1 MLRPVALPAAL
12 ATSPHNLPAYG
23 AMDTQL
29 TASELQI
36 QNNVK
41 SYLSLAAVTILYYD
55 YWLTLPLEIERY
67 WALKGFTTARFLF
80 YLNRYTSLLAHVPVI
95 VAYFWTD
102 DPFNKVDV
110 RRYAL
115 SIPCTVVSQK
125 RPDVRETIAACH
137 HFHSFHSYYIVA
149 AQLIIG
155 LILTIR
161 TYALYAHNRKFLY
174 IMCPVIAGLVALGS
188 WAIASSDDGHSNPD
202 ALQVQA
208 WPRIGCIE
216 SLTHTGGIHLAIAW
230 ACLLV
235 FDISIYIL
243 TLRKAFGSHRVPG
256 KSLVQTILRDA
267 SVYIAVILVINMSI
281 VLTLALAPAALK
293 GVSTTFSS
301 WMNIGARY
309 LLLVVGAVVC
319 IHYIISFTHEE
330 YGRITSIN
338 NIASHFRPAATT
350 VPDALETGDVRIPV
364 QNDLPSTHAPTP
376 PRPPKS
382 AATAATAAPP
392 RANATLL
399 ILAKYADV
407 DNLVPTIRDIEDRFN
422 KHHNYPYVILNPEA
436 EFGDDFK
443 KRISVLTK
451 AKIEYGVVPKELWD
465 QPEWIDKEKAAK
477 TRDQMDKDGIV
488 FGGSLYHRNLW
499 RFRAGFFFKHPLLQ
513 QYRWYWW
520 IDPGTRYHCN
530 MGDPFLFMEQNN
542 KTFGFTMTLY
552 EFGSTIPTLWGHVRD
567 YMGEHPEYI
576 AQDNAMDYLSDNG
589 GETYNRCHFWSN
601 FQIADMG
608 MWRGEAYQ
616 SFFDYLDK
624 KGGFYYER
632 WADAPIHSIGAA
644 LFSQKDQIH
653 FFDDIGYENNPYIHC
668 TQNATLWETSKCGC
682 DPKRNF
688 DYDGYSCMK
697 QWERIHS

>member
-1 MLRPVALPAAL
+1 
-12 ATSPHNLPAYG
+12 
-23 AMDTQL
+23 
-29 TASELQI
+29 
-36 QNNVK
+36 
-41 SYLSLAAVTILYYD
+41 
-55 YWLTLPLEIERY
+55 
-67 WALKGFTTARFLF
+67 
-80 YLNRYTSLLAHVPVI
+80 
-95 VAYFWTD
+95 
-102 DPFNKVDV
+102 
-110 RRYAL
+110 
-115 SIPCTVVSQK
+115 
-125 RPDVRETIAACH
+125 
-137 HFHSFHSYYIVA
+137 
-149 AQLIIG
+149 
-155 LILTIR
+155 
-161 TYALYAHNRKFLY
+161 
-174 IMCPVIAGLVALGS
+174 
-188 WAIASSDDGHSNPD
+188 
-202 ALQVQA
+202 
-208 WPRIGCIE
+208 
-216 SLTHTGGIHLAIAW
+216 
-230 ACLLV
+230 
-235 FDISIYIL
+235 
-243 TLRKAFGSHRVPG
+243 
-256 KSLVQTILRDA
+256 
-267 SVYIAVILVINMSI
+267 
-281 VLTLALAPAALK
+281 
-293 GVSTTFSS
+293 
-301 WMNIGARY
+301 MNIGARY

-330 YGRITSIN
+330 YGRMTSIN
-338 NIASHFRPAATT
+338 NIASHFKSNAPA
-350 VPDALETGDVRIPV
+350 VPDTIDTGDVRVPV
-364 QNDLPSTHAPTP
+364 QNDLPSPPKPTPNP
-376 PRPPKS
+376 PRPPEP
-382 AATAATAAPP
+382 AAPAAPP

-407 DNLVPTIRDIEDRFN
+407 DTLVPTIRDIEDRFN

-465 QPEWIDKEKAAK
+465 QPEWIDKEKADK
-477 TRDQMDKDGIV
+477 TREQMDKDGIV

-567 YMGEHPEYI
+567 YMGKHPEYV
-576 AQDNAMDYLSDNG
+576 AKDNAMDYLSDNG

-601 FQIADMG
+601 FQIADMD

-653 FFDDIGYENNPYIHC
+653 FFDNIGYENNPYIHC

-697 QWERIHS
+697 QWERIHK

>member
-102 DPFNKVDV
+102 DPFNKVDMYARPLQ
-110 RRYAL
+110 RR
-115 SIPCTVVSQK
+115 S
-125 RPDVRETIAACH
+125 H
-137 HFHSFHSYYIVA
+137 HP

-301 WMNIGARY
+301 CVASVIVSR
-309 LLLVVGAVVC
+309 LLFNLRDPSLLGMSTTTVMKSEIQFAG
-319 IHYIISFTHEE
+319 
-330 YGRITSIN
+330 
-338 NIASHFRPAATT
+338 PAAGPRRPNTSMLTGFSNTT
-350 VPDALETGDVRIPV
+350 A
-364 QNDLPSTHAPTP
+364 S
-376 PRPPKS
+376 
-382 AATAATAAPP
+382 
-392 RANATLL
+392 
-399 ILAKYADV
+399 
-407 DNLVPTIRDIEDRFN
+407 
-422 KHHNYPYVILNPEA
+422 
-436 EFGDDFK
+436 
-443 KRISVLTK
+443 SV
-451 AKIEYGVVPKELWD
+451 
-465 QPEWIDKEKAAK
+465 
-477 TRDQMDKDGIV
+477 
-488 FGGSLYHRNLW
+488 
-499 RFRAGFFFKHPLLQ
+499 
-513 QYRWYWW
+513 
-520 IDPGTRYHCN
+520 
-530 MGDPFLFMEQNN
+530 
-542 KTFGFTMTLY
+542 
-552 EFGSTIPTLWGHVRD
+552 
-567 YMGEHPEYI
+567 
-576 AQDNAMDYLSDNG
+576 
-589 GETYNRCHFWSN
+589 
-601 FQIADMG
+601 
-608 MWRGEAYQ
+608 
-616 SFFDYLDK
+616 
-624 KGGFYYER
+624 
-632 WADAPIHSIGAA
+632 
-644 LFSQKDQIH
+644 
-653 FFDDIGYENNPYIHC
+653 
-668 TQNATLWETSKCGC
+668 
-682 DPKRNF
+682 
-688 DYDGYSCMK
+688 
-697 QWERIHS
+697 

>member
-1 MLRPVALPAAL
+1 
-12 ATSPHNLPAYG
+12 
-23 AMDTQL
+23 
-29 TASELQI
+29 
-36 QNNVK
+36 
-41 SYLSLAAVTILYYD
+41 
-55 YWLTLPLEIERY
+55 
-67 WALKGFTTARFLF
+67 
-80 YLNRYTSLLAHVPVI
+80 
-95 VAYFWTD
+95 
-102 DPFNKVDV
+102 
-110 RRYAL
+110 
-115 SIPCTVVSQK
+115 
-125 RPDVRETIAACH
+125 
-137 HFHSFHSYYIVA
+137 
-149 AQLIIG
+149 
-155 LILTIR
+155 
-161 TYALYAHNRKFLY
+161 
-174 IMCPVIAGLVALGS
+174 
-188 WAIASSDDGHSNPD
+188 
-202 ALQVQA
+202 
-208 WPRIGCIE
+208 
-216 SLTHTGGIHLAIAW
+216 
-230 ACLLV
+230 
-235 FDISIYIL
+235 
-243 TLRKAFGSHRVPG
+243 
-256 KSLVQTILRDA
+256 
-267 SVYIAVILVINMSI
+267 
-281 VLTLALAPAALK
+281 
-293 GVSTTFSS
+293 
-301 WMNIGARY
+301 MNIGARY

-330 YGRITSIN
+330 YGRMTSIN
-338 NIASHFRPAATT
+338 NIASHFKSNAPA
-350 VPDALETGDVRIPV
+350 VPDTIDTGDP
-364 QNDLPSTHAPTP
+364 TPTP
-376 PRPPKS
+376 PRPPKP
-382 AATAATAAPP
+382 AAPAAPP

-407 DNLVPTIRDIEDRFN
+407 DTLVPTIRDIEDRFN

-465 QPEWIDKEKAAK
+465 QPEWIDKEKADK
-477 TRDQMDKDGIV
+477 TREQMDKDGIV

-567 YMGEHPEYI
+567 YMGKHPEYV
-576 AQDNAMDYLSDNG
+576 AKDNAMDYLSDNG

-601 FQIADMG
+601 FQIADMD

-653 FFDDIGYENNPYIHC
+653 FFDNIGYENNPYIHC

-697 QWERIHS
+697 QWERIHK